1 MLIDRTHRSWATIS
15 TVILALGIVSYII
28 YAGAS
33 DKGATGGSLPGLIY
47 GVIGTAM
54 MVFAGLLAARKQVP
68 FWRLGSAQFWLRGHL
83 WLGGLSFPFILF
95 HAGFAF
101 GGLLEQIL
109 MWVFVVVWAS
119 GFYGLAMQSLLPRLL
134 TSRIERET
142 FLAQV
147 PYIRRRNR
155 IMSDRM
161 IFEHCGAIPLT
172 DDPMQKEL
180 ERLVRHGSKV
190 KDLEEAGEKDSAR
203 EEKSK
208 WTEHVNDF
216 DLALFRDIAKISKG
230 NGWIR
235 TVNDLTPYLFD
246 VYSVKGVS
254 DLKEKPA
261 EEEEK
266 PKKGGSPLD
275 QIKAGGPGGKKPSPL
290 DQIKAGGK
298 KASPLDQIKAGGAAA
313 KPAGGGSPL
322 DQIRAAQGAAPKP
335 AGPDLSGLSPVDQ
348 IRAQGAFGSGGSA
361 VPVAAPAAS
370 GSPLDMIRAQ
380 GAIGSGGAVK
390 VAAAPAPRSPAKP
403 KDEPQGPILAIVR
416 DVDDEV
422 TSISDL
428 FEQKYGYSKELAVD
442 VAGRT
447 KPFLQLRPP
456 NPNNPPAM
464 PQIVRDVDAEV
475 SSIEKLFI
483 EKYGYDADL
492 AADVAERTKPFLQLR
507 QPNPNN
513 PPPIPLFV
521 PDVDDE
527 VASIEKLFVKKY
539 GYDPALAEEVAEKV
553 RPFLKPDSED
563 PDKQIASIQDLLV
576 EKYGY
581 DPTLAEEV
589 AEKVRPYVD
598 GTADAAAAE
607 AEAKEAAAS
616 KTAPASSA
624 APTGAAAPAAP
635 AGPLSDNPIVN
646 QIRAQGAIGSGGAKA
661 PAAAAAAP
669 KPKKAAAPKAII
681 EKKSTAKVPILRTK
695 ELREFYLGEVRPY
708 LAGNPRQGRL
718 ASRRESNRAFSQM
731 RSTLPV
737 ELHETLSALQA
748 RSDEHR
754 QFAEQQRLHRWLHYW
769 LALHIPF
776 SMMLYVLMAVHI
788 IMALRVVPFSF
799 SILGG

>member
-15 TVILALGIVSYII
+15 TVILVLGIVSYVF
-28 YAGAS
+28 YAEAS

-54 MVFAGLLAARKQVP
+54 MIFAGLLAARKQVP

-83 WLGGLSFPFILF
+83 WLGALSFPFILF

-109 MWVFVVVWAS
+109 MWVFVIVWAS
-119 GFYGLAMQSLLPRLL
+119 GFYGLAMQTMLPRLL

-161 IFEHCGAIPLT
+161 IYEHCGAIPLKN
-172 DDPMQKEL
+172 DPMQKEL
-180 ERLVRHGSKV
+180 ERLVRHGKKV
-190 KDLEEAGEKDSAR
+190 KDLEDAGEKDTAKD
-203 EEKSK
+203 EKTK

-246 VYSVKGVS
+246 IYSVKGVS

-275 QIKAGGPGGKKPSPL
+275 QIKAGGPGGKKSSPL
-290 DQIKAGGK
+290 DQIKASG
-298 KASPLDQIKAGGAAA
+298 AG

-322 DQIRAAQGAAPKP
+322 DQIRAAQGGAAAAPKP
-335 AGPDLSGLSPVDQ
+335 AGPDLSHLSPVDQ
-348 IRAQGAFGSGGSA
+348 IRAQGAFGSGGAA
-361 VPVAAPAAS
+361 VPAAAAPAAG

-380 GAIGSGGAVK
+380 GAFGSGGATK
-390 VAAAPAPRSPAKP
+390 VAAAPAPAATPAPKP
-403 KDEPQGPILAIVR
+403 KDEPQGPIMANVK
-416 DVDDEV
+416 DVGAEV
-422 TSISDL
+422 TSISDF
-428 FEQKYGYSKELAVD
+428 FEQKYGYAKELAAD
-442 VAGRT
+442 VANRT

-456 NPNNPPAM
+456 NPNNPAPI

-483 EKYGYDADL
+483 EKYGYNAEL
-492 AADVAERTKPFLQLR
+492 AADVADRAKPFLQLR

-513 PPPIPLFV
+513 PPPIPQFV
-521 PDVDDE
+521 ADIDDE
-527 VASIEKLFVKKY
+527 VASIEKLFVEKY
-539 GYDPALAEEVAEKV
+539 GYDPSLAGEVSSYT

-563 PDKQIASIQDLLV
+563 PDKQISSIQDLLV

-581 DPTLAEEV
+581 DPALAGEV

-598 GTADAAAAE
+598 GTAEAEAAAE
-607 AEAKEAAAS
+607 AEEQAKA
-616 KTAPASSA
+616 T
-624 APTGAAAPAAP
+624 AAPAEAEAPQATTTGSTAP
-635 AGPLSDNPIVN
+635 AGPQSANPIVN
-646 QIRAQGAIGSGGAKA
+646 QIRAQEAFGSGGAKA
-661 PAAAAAAP
+661 PVAASAEAAP

-681 EKKSTAKVPILRTK
+681 EKKSTAKVPILRTR

-718 ASRRESNRAFSQM
+718 SSRRESNRAFSQM
-731 RSTLPV
+731 RGTLPV

-776 SMMLYVLMAVHI
+776 SMMLYVLMVVHI

-799 SILGG
+799 SLFGG

>member
-15 TVILALGIVSYII
+15 TLILVLGIVSYVF
-28 YAGAS
+28 YAEAS

-54 MVFAGLLAARKQVP
+54 MIFAGLLAARKQVP

-83 WLGGLSFPFILF
+83 WLGALSFPFILF

-109 MWVFVVVWAS
+109 MWVFVIVWAS
-119 GFYGLAMQSLLPRLL
+119 GFYGLAMQTMLPRLL

-147 PYIRRRNR
+147 PYIRCRNR

-161 IFEHCGAIPLT
+161 IYEHCGAIPLKN
-172 DDPMQKEL
+172 DPMQKEL
-180 ERLVRHGSKV
+180 ERLVRHGKKI
-190 KDLEEAGEKDSAR
+190 KDLEDAGDKDAAKDEKT
-203 EEKSK
+203 K
-208 WTEHVNDF
+208 WTEQVNDF

-246 VYSVKGVS
+246 IYSVKGVS

-275 QIKAGGPGGKKPSPL
+275 QIRA
-290 DQIKAGGK
+290 D
-298 KASPLDQIKAGGAAA
+298 GAAPAA
-313 KPAGGGSPL
+313 KPA
-322 DQIRAAQGAAPKP
+322 A
-335 AGPDLSGLSPVDQ
+335 PDLSGLSPMDQ
-348 IRAQGAFGSGGSA
+348 IRSQGAFGSGGA
-361 VPVAAPAAS
+361 TVPVAAPAAS
-370 GSPLDMIRAQ
+370 GSPLDMIRVQ
-380 GAIGSGGAVK
+380 GAFGSGGAAK
-390 VAAAPAPRSPAKP
+390 VAAAPVPVAAPAPKP
-403 KDEPQGPILAIVR
+403 KDEPQGPIMANVK
-416 DVDDEV
+416 DVDAEV
-422 TSISDL
+422 TSIGEF
-428 FEQKYGYSKELAVD
+428 FEQKYGYTKDLAAD

-456 NPNNPPAM
+456 NPNNPPPI
-464 PQIVRDVDAEV
+464 PQIVRDVDAEI
-475 SSIEKLFI
+475 SSIEKVFVD
-483 EKYGYDADL
+483 KYGYNAEL
-492 AADVAERTKPFLQLR
+492 AADVAGRTKPFLQRR

-513 PPPIPLFV
+513 PPPIPQFV
-521 PDVDDE
+521 PDIDDE
-527 VASIEKLFVKKY
+527 VDSIEKLFVEKY
-539 GYDPALAEEVAEKV
+539 GYDPSLAEEVSSYT

-563 PDKQIASIQDLLV
+563 PDKQISSIQDLLV

-581 DPTLAEEV
+581 DPSLAEEV
-589 AEKVRPYVD
+589 SEKVRPYVD
-598 GTADAAAAE
+598 GTAEARAAAVEAEEQAKATAAPAAAATPQ
-607 AEAKEAAAS
+607 A
-616 KTAPASSA
+616 T
-624 APTGAAAPAAP
+624 APAAP
-635 AGPLSDNPIVN
+635 AGPQSGNPIVN
-646 QIRAQGAIGSGGAKA
+646 QIRAQGAFGSGGAKA
-661 PAAAAAAP
+661 PAAASAETAP
-669 KPKKAAAPKAII
+669 KPQKAAAPKAII

-695 ELREFYLGEVRPY
+695 ELREFYLRKVRPY
-708 LAGNPRQGRL
+708 LAGNPRQGHL
-718 ASRRESNRAFSQM
+718 SSRRESNRAFSQM
-731 RSTLPV
+731 RGTLPV

-776 SMMLYVLMAVHI
+776 SMMLYVLMVVHI

-799 SILGG
+799 AVFGG

>member
-15 TVILALGIVSYII
+15 TLILVLGIVSYVF
-28 YAGAS
+28 YAEAS

-54 MVFAGLLAARKQVP
+54 MIFAGLLAARKQVP

-83 WLGGLSFPFILF
+83 WLGALSFPFILF

-109 MWVFVVVWAS
+109 MWVFVIVWAS
-119 GFYGLAMQSLLPRLL
+119 GFYGLAMQTMLPRLL

-147 PYIRRRNR
+147 PYIRSRNR

-161 IFEHCGAIPLT
+161 IFEQCGAIPLKN
-172 DDPMQKEL
+172 DPMQKEL
-180 ERLVRHGSKV
+180 ERLVRHGKKI
-190 KDLEEAGEKDSAR
+190 KDLEDAGEKDAAKD
-203 EEKSK
+203 EKTK

-246 VYSVKGVS
+246 IYSVKGVS

-275 QIKAGGPGGKKPSPL
+275 QIR
-290 DQIKAGGK
+290 
-298 KASPLDQIKAGGAAA
+298 AGGAAPAA
-313 KPAGGGSPL
+313 KPA
-322 DQIRAAQGAAPKP
+322 A
-335 AGPDLSGLSPVDQ
+335 PDLSGLSPMDQ
-348 IRAQGAFGSGGSA
+348 IRAQGAFGSGGA
-361 VPVAAPAAS
+361 TVPAAAPAAS

-380 GAIGSGGAVK
+380 GAFGSGGAAK
-390 VAAAPAPRSPAKP
+390 VAAAPVPVAAPAPKP
-403 KDEPQGPILAIVR
+403 KDEPQGPIMANVK
-416 DVDDEV
+416 DVDAEV
-422 TSISDL
+422 TSIGEF
-428 FEQKYGYSKELAVD
+428 FEQKYGYAKELAVD

-456 NPNNPPAM
+456 NPNNPPPI
-464 PQIVRDVDAEV
+464 PQIVRDVDAEI
-475 SSIEKLFI
+475 SSIEKLFVD
-483 EKYGYDADL
+483 KYGYNAEL
-492 AADVAERTKPFLQLR
+492 AADVAGRTKPFLQRR

-513 PPPIPLFV
+513 PPPIPQFV
-521 PDVDDE
+521 PDIDDE
-527 VASIEKLFVKKY
+527 VASIEKLFVEKY
-539 GYDPALAEEVAEKV
+539 GYDPSLAEEVSSYT

-563 PDKQIASIQDLLV
+563 PDKQISSIQDLLV

-581 DPTLAEEV
+581 DPSLAEEV

-598 GTADAAAAE
+598 GTAEARAAADEAEEQAKATAAPAAAATPQ
-607 AEAKEAAAS
+607 A
-616 KTAPASSA
+616 T
-624 APTGAAAPAAP
+624 APAAP
-635 AGPLSDNPIVN
+635 AGPQSGNPIIN
-646 QIRAQGAIGSGGAKA
+646 QIRAQGAFGSGGAKA
-661 PAAAAAAP
+661 PAATSAETAP
-669 KPKKAAAPKAII
+669 KPQKAAAPKAII

-695 ELREFYLGEVRPY
+695 ELREFYLRKVRPY
-708 LAGNPRQGRL
+708 LAGNPRQGHLSR
-718 ASRRESNRAFSQM
+718 RRESNRAFSQM
-731 RSTLPV
+731 RGTLPV

-776 SMMLYVLMAVHI
+776 SMMLYVLMVVHI

-799 SILGG
+799 AVFGG

>member
-15 TVILALGIVSYII
+15 TVILALGIVSYVF
-28 YAGAS
+28 YAEAS

-54 MVFAGLLAARKQVP
+54 MIFAGLLAARKQVP

-83 WLGGLSFPFILF
+83 WLGALSFPFILF

-109 MWVFVVVWAS
+109 MWVFVIVWAS
-119 GFYGLAMQSLLPRLL
+119 GFYGLAMQTMLPRLL

-161 IFEHCGAIPLT
+161 IYEHCGAIPLK

-180 ERLVRHGSKV
+180 ERLVRHGKKI
-190 KDLEEAGEKDSAR
+190 KDLEDAGEKDAAKD
-203 EEKSK
+203 EKTQ

-246 VYSVKGVS
+246 IYSVKGVS
-254 DLKEKPA
+254 DLKEKPT
-261 EEEEK
+261 EQEEK

-275 QIKAGGPGGKKPSPL
+275 QIKAGGPGGS
-290 DQIKAGGK
+290 
-298 KASPLDQIKAGGAAA
+298 A
-313 KPAGGGSPL
+313 KPASGGSPL
-322 DQIRAAQGAAPKP
+322 DQIRAAQGGADAPKP
-335 AGPDLSGLSPVDQ
+335 AAPDLSGLSPLDQ
-348 IRAQGAFGSGGSA
+348 IRAQGAFGSGGAA
-361 VPVAAPAAS
+361 VPVAAAPAAS

-380 GAIGSGGAVK
+380 GAFGSGGAANVAAAP
-390 VAAAPAPRSPAKP
+390 VPAAAPAPKP
-403 KDEPQGPILAIVR
+403 KDEPQGPIMANVK
-416 DVDDEV
+416 DVAAEV
-422 TSISDL
+422 TSISDF
-428 FEQKYGYSKELAVD
+428 FEQKYGYTKELAAD

-447 KPFLQLRPP
+447 EPFLQLRPP
-456 NPNNPPAM
+456 NPNNPSPI

-475 SSIEKLFI
+475 SSIEKLFV
-483 EKYGYDADL
+483 EKYGYDAEL
-492 AADVAERTKPFLQLR
+492 AADVADRTKPFLQLR

-513 PPPIPLFV
+513 PPPIPQFV
-521 PDVDDE
+521 PDIDDE
-527 VASIEKLFVKKY
+527 VASIEKLFVEKY
-539 GYDPALAEEVAEKV
+539 GYDPSLAEEVSSYT

-563 PDKQIASIQDLLV
+563 PDKQISSIQDLLV

-581 DPTLAEEV
+581 DPSLAGEV

-598 GTADAAAAE
+598 GTAEARAAAAE
-607 AEAKEAAAS
+607 AEEQAKTTAAPQTAAAPEA
-616 KTAPASSA
+616 T
-624 APTGAAAPAAP
+624 APAAP
-635 AGPLSDNPIVN
+635 AGPQSANPIVN
-646 QIRAQGAIGSGGAKA
+646 QIRAQGAFGSGGAKA
-661 PAAAAAAP
+661 PAAAATETAP

-681 EKKSTAKVPILRTK
+681 EKKSTAKIPILRTK

-718 ASRRESNRAFSQM
+718 SSRRESNRAFSQM
-731 RSTLPV
+731 RGTLPV

-776 SMMLYVLMAVHI
+776 SMMLYVLMVVHI

-799 SILGG
+799 AVFGG